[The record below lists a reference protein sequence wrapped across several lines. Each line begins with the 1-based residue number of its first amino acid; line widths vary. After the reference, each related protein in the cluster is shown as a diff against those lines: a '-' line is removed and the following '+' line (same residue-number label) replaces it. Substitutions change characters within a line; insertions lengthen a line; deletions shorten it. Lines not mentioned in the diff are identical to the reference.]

1 MSLPGKRP
9 KLVVVLGP
17 TASGKTET
25 AVEIASAAD
34 AVVVS
39 ADSLQ
44 VYRRFDVG
52 SAKPTRGQMRG
63 IPHFLIDVVDP
74 DGEFNAGI
82 YMRLAL
88 SRIGEL
94 LADRRKIVVVGG
106 TFLYVKAL
114 LHGLV
119 EQVGTDGEFRD
130 RLAREREEL
139 GTEGLHRR
147 LLSVDPSAAG
157 RIKPG
162 DYVRIERALEIHH
175 LTGRRMSDL
184 QSRHGFSEERFDVLK
199 IGLETD
205 REKLR
210 AAIGARVDGMIDRGL
225 VEEVREIRAM
235 GYGPELK
242 PMKSIG
248 YRQIN
253 DFIDGKLAFPE
264 AVEIMK
270 RDTARFSKRQTTWL
284 RSEKDVRWFCP
295 ARRRDSMVAACRGF
309 WD

>member
-1 MSLPGKRP
+1 MSLTGERP

-25 AVEIASAAD
+25 AVEIASAAG

-44 VYRRFDVG
+44 VYRHFDVG

-139 GTEGLHRR
+139 GTERLHRR
-147 LLSVDPSAAG
+147 LLSVDPAAAG

-162 DYVRIERALEIHH
+162 DYVRIERALETHH

-210 AAIGARVDGMIDRGL
+210 AAIDARVDGMIDRGF
-225 VEEVREIRAM
+225 VEEVRGIRAM

-264 AVEIMK
+264 AVGIMK

-284 RSEKDVRWFCP
+284 RSEKNVRWFDP
-295 ARRRDSMVAACRGF
+295 ARRKDSMVAACREF

>member
-1 MSLPGKRP
+1 MNPPGERP

-25 AVEIASAAD
+25 AAEIASAAG

-44 VYRRFDVG
+44 VYRHFDIG

-94 LADRRKIVVVGG
+94 AADRRKIVVAGG
-106 TFLYVKAL
+106 TFLYVRAL

-119 EQVGTDGEFRD
+119 ERVGTDGEFRA

-139 GTEGLHRR
+139 GAERLHRR
-147 LLSVDPSAAG
+147 LLSVDPAAAG
-157 RIKPG
+157 RIGPG
-162 DYVRIERALEIHH
+162 DYARIERALEVHH

-184 QSRHGFSEERFDVLK
+184 QDRHGFSEERFDVLK

-205 REKLR
+205 REALR
-210 AAIGARVDGMIDRGL
+210 AAIGARVDGMIGRGL
-225 VEEVREIRAM
+225 VEEVRGIRAM

-248 YRQIN
+248 YRQVN

-264 AVEIMK
+264 AVGIMK
-270 RDTARFSKRQTTWL
+270 RDTGRFSRRQVTWL
-284 RSEKDVRWFCP
+284 RSEKDVRWFDP
-295 ARRRDSMVAACRGF
+295 AREKDAMVAACREF

>member
-1 MSLPGKRP
+1 MNLRGERP

-25 AVEIASAAD
+25 AVEIAVETG

-44 VYRRFDVG
+44 VYRHFDVG

-74 DGEFNAGI
+74 DQEFNAGI

-94 LADRRKIVVVGG
+94 LADGGKIVVVGG
-106 TFLYVKAL
+106 TFFYVRAL
-114 LHGLV
+114 LCGLV
-119 EQVGTDGEFRD
+119 EEVGTDGEFRD

-139 GTEGLHRR
+139 GTERLYRR
-147 LLSVDPSAAG
+147 LLSVDPAAAG

-162 DYVRIERALEIHH
+162 DYVRIERALEAHH
-175 LTGRRMSDL
+175 LTGRRMSDI

-199 IGLETD
+199 IGLEID

-210 AAIGARVDGMIDRGL
+210 AAIGARVDGMIDRDL
-225 VEEVREIRAM
+225 VEEVRGIRAM

-270 RDTARFSKRQTTWL
+270 RDTGRFSKRQTTWL
-284 RSEKDVRWFCP
+284 RSEKGVRWFGA
-295 ARRRDSMVAACRGF
+295 ARRKDSIVAACREF

>member
-1 MSLPGKRP
+1 MSLPGERP

-25 AVEIASAAD
+25 AVEIAAAAG

-44 VYRRFDVG
+44 VYRHFDVG
-52 SAKPTRGQMRG
+52 SAKPTRAQMRG

-94 LADRRKIVVVGG
+94 LAARRKIVVAGG

-139 GTEGLHRR
+139 GAERLHRR
-147 LLSVDPSAAG
+147 LLSVDPASAA
-157 RIKPG
+157 RIEPG
-162 DYVRIERALEIHH
+162 DYARIERALEAHH
-175 LTGRRMSDL
+175 LTGRRMSDI
-184 QSRHGFSEERFDVLK
+184 QNRHGFSEERFDVLK

-210 AAIGARVDGMIDRGL
+210 AAIGARVDGMIGRGL
-225 VEEVREIRAM
+225 VEEVRGIRAM

-270 RDTARFSKRQTTWL
+270 RDTRRFSKRQVTWL
-284 RSEKDVRWFCP
+284 RSEKDVRWFDP
-295 ARRRDSMVAACRGF
+295 AWRKNSVLAACRGF